1 MATPRAPFIFFL
13 GILMLAAPGVG
24 IWLTSRVR
32 VRRPEFRDQEQN
44 TVR

>member
-24 IWLTSRVR
+24 IRLTSR
-32 VRRPEFRDQEQN
+32 VRRPEFRDQE
-44 TVR
+44 